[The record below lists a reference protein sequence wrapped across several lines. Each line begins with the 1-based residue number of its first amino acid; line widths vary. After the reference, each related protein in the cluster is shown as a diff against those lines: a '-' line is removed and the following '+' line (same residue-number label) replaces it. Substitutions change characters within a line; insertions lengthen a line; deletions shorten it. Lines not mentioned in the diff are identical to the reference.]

1 LRPAKRLNKS
11 VYNDDFRHGECG
23 VMKKILSE
31 LFPSIF
37 KQASQP
43 NDVVAAGEQLFSHW
57 VTAVNR
63 CDVDAVMQLFAAADV
78 IFYGTSTKTLITSSD
93 GIRQYFEQ
101 AFAQLQPLS
110 MSIESKKIQSVSDDV
125 LLLACSDKWSVML
138 DGQKQV
144 MAGRLVLTAAKRQEE
159 WRIVSFHRSVM
170 PN

>member
-1 LRPAKRLNKS
+1 
-11 VYNDDFRHGECG
+11 
-23 VMKKILSE
+23 
-31 LFPSIF
+31 
-37 KQASQP
+37 
-43 NDVVAAGEQLFSHW
+43 
-57 VTAVNR
+57 
-63 CDVDAVMQLFAAADV
+63 VDAVMQLFAADAM
-78 IFYGTSTKTLITSSD
+78 FYGTSTKILITSSE

-110 MSIESKKIQSVSDDV
+110 MSIDNNKIQSVSDDV
-125 LLLACSDKWSVML
+125 LLTACTDEWSVML

>member
-1 LRPAKRLNKS
+1 
-11 VYNDDFRHGECG
+11 
-23 VMKKILSE
+23 MKKLYSVFLT
-31 LFPSIF
+31 LFF
-37 KQASQP
+37 KRSSNNVLDDGDQLLA
-43 NDVVAAGEQLFSHW
+43 NWVA
-57 VTAVNR
+57 AVNR
-63 CDVDAVMQLFAAADV
+63 CDVDAVMQLFAADAM
-78 IFYGTSTKTLITSSD
+78 FYGTSTKILITSSE

>member
-1 LRPAKRLNKS
+1 
-11 VYNDDFRHGECG
+11 
-23 VMKKILSE
+23 MKKILSE
-31 LFPSIF
+31 LFPSIS
-37 KQASQP
+37 QQTSQP

-57 VTAVNR
+57 VMAVNR
-63 CDVDAVMQLFAAADV
+63 CDVDAVMQLFAADAM
-78 IFYGTSTKTLITSSD
+78 FYGTSTKILRTSSE

-110 MSIESKKIQSVSDDV
+110 MSIDNNKIQSVSDDV
-125 LLLACSDKWSVML
+125 LLTACTDEWSVML